1 MKIALVGQPNCGKST
16 LFNHV
21 SGYKAETGNFS
32 GTSVTFTESRV
43 RVLGDVVDLV
53 DLPGTYSLSGSNPA
67 EREVFNYLASCETDV
82 IINVLDASYLALGLG
97 MTLELLELNRPIVI
111 ALNMMDEAD
120 RMGIHIDILQLE
132 KLLNV
137 PVVPMIAN
145 RGRGV
150 KDAFIAAY
158 HAAEKGIIPQRQ
170 KFHRDIEHQIID
182 INKQLVDMDSY
193 LGSEAL
199 AIKLLEGDSAITE
212 AVIKEKPD
220 VIKFIERSRKVIE
233 ETHGELAE
241 WVISAGRHGKA
252 ANLAAQVVKQGV
264 RRLTI
269 RDKLDKCLLHPV
281 WGYFFLVAILFGFFQ
296 IIYSLGGLIEKPLL
310 DMLNV
315 MQDWL
320 ILWINSSG
328 FLSEILIGLLQGI
341 SGGIAIV
348 LPYLLP
354 FLIGLGILEDVGYLP
369 RVAFLMDALMHR
381 VGLHGSAVVP
391 FILGFG
397 CNVPSIMATRL
408 IRDKKERFI
417 AGALATMI
425 PCAARLAIVFGL
437 VAFYL
442 GPFIALLIYI
452 LDLIVIALTG
462 RMLSK
467 LLPEV
472 TPGLIMEM
480 PVYRV
485 PTVKAVFHKAW
496 FRIREFIVEAWPV
509 LILGSVVL
517 SIFNYFNLSQYFN
530 IFLRPLSWALG
541 LPSEV
546 GVPLIFGILR
556 KELSLIMLG
565 QALGSMNFAT
575 VLTPVQMITFT
586 VFVVF
591 YMPCLATLV
600 VIRKELGS
608 KAMWAIMGITT
619 VIAIVFALAS
629 RFVSMIFL

>member
-32 GTSVTFTESRV
+32 GTTVTFTESRV

-67 EREVFNYLASCETDV
+67 EREVFNYLASYETDV

-97 MTLELLELNRPIVI
+97 MTLELLELNRPTII

-120 RMGIHIDILQLE
+120 RMGIHIDILKLE

-150 KDAFIAAY
+150 KDAFVAAY
-158 HAAEKGIIPQRQ
+158 HAAEKGIYPQRQ
-170 KFHRDIEHQIID
+170 KFHRDIENQIIE
-182 INKQLVDMDSY
+182 IKKQLVDADSY
-193 LGSEAL
+193 LDDEAL
-199 AIKLLEGDSAITE
+199 AIKLLEGDIAITE
-212 AVIKEKPD
+212 TIIKEKPD
-220 VIKFIERSRKVIE
+220 VNKLIERGREVIE
-233 ETHGELAE
+233 ETHGESAE
-241 WVISAGRHGKA
+241 WVISAERHGKA
-252 ANLAAQVVKQGV
+252 ANLAAQVVKHGV

-269 RDKLDKCLLHPV
+269 RDKLDRLLLHPV
-281 WGYFFLVAILFGFFQ
+281 WGYIFLFAILFGFFQ
-296 IIYSLGGLIEKPLL
+296 SVYSLGGLIERPVI
-310 DMLNV
+310 DILNV

-320 ILWINSSG
+320 ILQIDGSG
-328 FLSEILIGLLQGI
+328 FISEILSGLIQGI

-381 VGLHGSAVVP
+381 IGLHGSAVVP

-397 CNVPSIMATRL
+397 CNVPAIMATRL

-442 GPFIALLIYI
+442 GPFIAMLIYI

-480 PVYRV
+480 PVYRI
-485 PTVKAVFHKAW
+485 PTVKTVFHKTW
-496 FRIREFIVEAWPV
+496 FKIREFIVEAWPV
-509 LILGSVVL
+509 LILGSMVL
-517 SIFNYFNLSQYFN
+517 SMFNYFNLSKYIN
-530 IFLRPLSWALG
+530 IFLRPLSWVLG

-565 QALGSMNFAT
+565 QALGSMDFAN

-586 VFVVF
+586 VFVIF

-600 VIRKELGS
+600 VIRKELGN

-619 VIAIVFALAS
+619 VVAIIFALAS